1 MRITESRFASDFLY
15 NVNNSQQR
23 INEYQNQLSSGLR
36 VNEPSD
42 DPEAAAQVL
51 LSVLINGLSPIAGS
65 GT

>member
-1 MRITESRFASDFLY
+1 MTTKSEITKRIEAQLDAAASARDL
-15 NVNNSQQR
+15 
-23 INEYQNQLSSGLR
+23 LA
-36 VNEPSD
+36 D